1 MIKKNIEA
9 ACAIIQDT
17 YKAQKKK
24 RFCKYCCIRIMCLS
38 SLSSWKYNMW
48 LLFTYKELLLSSII
62 AISLVRKHRLR
73 LSYTCITS
81 GNRNASL
88 IRCLGDLKENQ
99 TTSSQVRQPTTQTPT
114 TIPITQKMTDFNKEG
129 EGRRVGR
136 TNIKQ
141 VGQAPYSAMQGTFY
155 FLNSVL
161 TGILF
166 YTFSSF
172 LFAPCRFGRVPP

>member
-1 MIKKNIEA
+1 
-9 ACAIIQDT
+9 
-17 YKAQKKK
+17 
-24 RFCKYCCIRIMCLS
+24 MCLS

-62 AISLVRKHRLR
+62 ATSLVRKHRLR
-73 LSYTCITS
+73 LSYTCITF

-88 IRCLGDLKENQ
+88 IHCLGDLKENQ

-141 VGQAPYSAMQGTFY
+141 VG
-155 FLNSVL
+155 
-161 TGILF
+161 
-166 YTFSSF
+166 
-172 LFAPCRFGRVPP
+172 